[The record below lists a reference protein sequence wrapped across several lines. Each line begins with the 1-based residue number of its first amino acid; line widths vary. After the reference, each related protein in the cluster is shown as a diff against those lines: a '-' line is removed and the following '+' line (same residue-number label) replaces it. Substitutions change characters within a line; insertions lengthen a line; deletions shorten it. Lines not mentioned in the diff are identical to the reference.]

1 MTTTEESAPSQ
12 VTDRIQRITM
22 PKWGLSM
29 ESGKVTDWFVAEGDE
44 LTDGQ
49 DICEIDTDKIAG
61 ALESTWTGTVR
72 ALVVDTM
79 VDVPVGGT
87 IALLADADV
96 SQEEVDAAL
105 AQAREQLASGD
116 IVDDSGPRLGTV
128 DVGGVTIAYAVLEP
142 EEPATGAP
150 VVFVH
155 GYGGDKDSWMF
166 VQEPIAAQRVLKPV
180 NSAIARIAAT
190 PNKAAWTAQCPLRK

>member
-44 LTDGQ
+44 LTEGQ

-61 ALESTWTGTVR
+61 ALESTWSGTVR

-79 VDVPVGGT
+79 VDVPG
-87 IALLADADV
+87 
-96 SQEEVDAAL
+96 AAPSPCSPTPTF
-105 AQAREQLASGD
+105 RRRRSTRPWRRPG
-116 IVDDSGPRLGTV
+116 INWP
-128 DVGGVTIAYAVLEP
+128 
-142 EEPATGAP
+142 PATSSTTPAP
-150 VVFVH
+150 
-155 GYGGDKDSWMF
+155 SWPRCRS
-166 VQEPIAAQRVLKPV
+166 V
-180 NSAIARIAAT
+180 T
-190 PNKAAWTAQCPLRK
+190 